1 MAGYTFFGVQVAT
14 KAFFKDPFRQRLHQ
28 AIAAAPETQ
37 SLLDKRTFWKS
48 FTALLNEAWPVFELG
63 YWDLVRGENA
73 EQEFETWTSEIEGSL
88 ATEPAEM
95 GAAADEATRL
105 SAERGYV
112 LVTALVLVTAGSNS
126 DLTLGDR
133 CDLPETQWWT
143 RQTFERLVGTFPL
156 LNFGQVQADA
166 VYLVPGNDRDGLS
179 TQDLRGE
186 GYKYLMALG

>member
-1 MAGYTFFGVQVAT
+1 MAGYTFFGVQVAA
-14 KAFFKDPFRQRLHQ
+14 KAFYNDPFRRRLHE

-37 SLLDKRTFWKS
+37 SLRDKRAFWKTIS
-48 FTALLNEAWPVFELG
+48 ALLNEAWPVFELG
-63 YWDLVRGENA
+63 YWDLVRGANA
-73 EQEFETWTSEIEGSL
+73 EEEFETWTSEIEGSV

-105 SAERGYV
+105 SADKGYV
-112 LVTALVLVTAGSNS
+112 LVSALVLVSGGSNS

-133 CDLPETQWWT
+133 CDLPETTWWT
-143 RQTFERLVGTFPL
+143 RQTFERLVSTFPL

-179 TQDLRGE
+179 TEDLRGE
-186 GYKYLMALG
+186 GYKYLQPLG